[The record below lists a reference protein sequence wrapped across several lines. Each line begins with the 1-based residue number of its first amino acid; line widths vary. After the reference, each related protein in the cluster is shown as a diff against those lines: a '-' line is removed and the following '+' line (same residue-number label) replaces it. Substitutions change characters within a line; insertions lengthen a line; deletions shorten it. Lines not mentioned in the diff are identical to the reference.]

1 MYIKRHA
8 VVRGQKRYVYLR
20 LVQAYRDQHGRVR
33 HRVLRTLG
41 REDEL
46 KASGQLEQLMGSFA
60 RLDPPLVGV
69 RREVGPLLLA
79 AHFLRRAGPGRRRS
93 TGRCRSVG
101 APSCRSGE
109 VCAALIAS
117 RLCSPSPLYD
127 VAGWASGTALQEL
140 VGIPPALLSDDRLGR
155 GLEAL
160 AVYAEPLRGALAARA
175 IERFGIDAGRLHVD
189 LTTLRVAGAYEQS
202 ALVAKGW
209 GPDRHVARQ
218 VRALQATSACGVPLY
233 VRPDPG
239 NAAEVALIGAS
250 LERLKALASPGLVI
264 CDAACG
270 YPKTLAQIA
279 ALGPVL
285 HRAAARQHGLP
296 RALPD
301 RRRTAGAAGARLR
314 RRTSARPAA
323 RAAHALPRRAA
334 RLARSPIP
342 RRASHCALRVAYIHS
357 SEEAR
362 EVAAARERALSK
374 AEDALARVQRG
385 LGGRYYKTRRQVDAR
400 VAKILTGPVE
410 RLIAVKTATRA
421 GRPTLTFARDQDA
434 ITAAARTDGIY
445 ALATNLPG
453 RLSAGRVLELYKGQQ
468 IVERRHRDYKQTL
481 KVRPIFLHNDDRI
494 YALTSIVG
502 LALLIFGL
510 IESQL
515 RQALGADHDGQLPGL
530 LPEGRAAK
538 PTGRNIL
545 AAFQGLGLTY
555 TPNGIRLDRLTHT
568 QRRILELL
576 DIQPPWP
583 EQTPD
588 PPQPRKTRLGV
599 GRAGMSCP
607 GEPTRSGKG
616 PRLGPITASRSASK
630 RHDPACRTRGPPL
643 GPHHGRSNR
652 SAPSGTSVH
661 RAGLLTCPM
670 RRLSGRRRGDAGLP
684 S

>member
-8 VVRGQKRYVYLR
+8 VVRGHKRYVYLR
-20 LVQAYRDQHGRVR
+20 LVQAYRDEQGRVR

-79 AHFLRRAGPGRRRS
+79 WHFMRELELVATIDRALPQRGRQQL
-93 TGRCRSVG
+93 SV
-101 APSCRSGE
+101 GE
-109 VCAALIAS
+109 VCAALVCS

-140 VGIPPALLSDDRLGR
+140 VGIPPALLNDDRLGR

-189 LTTLRVAGAYEQS
+189 LTTLRVTGAYEHS

-209 GPDRHVARQ
+209 GPDRRVERQ
-218 VRALQATSACGVPLY
+218 VRALQATSTDGVSLY
-233 VRPDPG
+233 MRPDPG

-250 LERLKALASPGLVI
+250 LERLKALASAGLVI

-270 YPKTLAQIA
+270 YPKTLCEI
-279 ALGPVL
+279 
-285 HRAAARQHGLP
+285 
-296 RALPD
+296 
-301 RRRTAGAAGARLR
+301 
-314 RRTSARPAA
+314 A
-323 RAAHALPRRAA
+323 RAGLEFIVP
-334 RLARSPIP
+334 L
-342 RRASHCALRVAYIHS
+342 RASTGFRERYLQEVGPGALRTLGYVAERQRELPKALRTRYRGALRDWPITDPETGQPLGLRVAYIHS
-357 SEEAR
+357 SEQAR

-385 LGGRYYKTRRQVDAR
+385 LGGRHYKTRRAVDAR
-400 VAKILTGPVE
+400 AAKILTGLVE
-410 RLIAVKTATRA
+410 GLIEVKTATKR
-421 GRPTLTFARDQDA
+421 GKPTLSFQRDHEA
-434 ITAAARTDGIY
+434 IAAAARIDGIY
-445 ALATNLPG
+445 ALATNLHG
-453 RLSAGRVLELYKGQQ
+453 RLSAERVLALYKDQQ

-494 YALTSIVG
+494 YALTSTVG
-502 LALLIFGL
+502 IALLIFGL

-515 RQALGADHDGQLPGL
+515 RQALDADHDGQLPGL

-545 AAFQGLGLTY
+545 AAFQGLGITY
-555 TPNGIRLDRLTHT
+555 TTDGPRLDRLTHT

-576 DIQPPWP
+576 EIQPPWP
-583 EQTPD
+583 EQPD
-588 PPQPRKTRLGV
+588 PALALTNR
-599 GRAGMSCP
+599 
-607 GEPTRSGKG
+607 GKWG
-616 PRLGPITASRSASK
+616 
-630 RHDPACRTRGPPL
+630 
-643 GPHHGRSNR
+643 
-652 SAPSGTSVH
+652 
-661 RAGLLTCPM
+661 
-670 RRLSGRRRGDAGLP
+670 
-684 S
+684 